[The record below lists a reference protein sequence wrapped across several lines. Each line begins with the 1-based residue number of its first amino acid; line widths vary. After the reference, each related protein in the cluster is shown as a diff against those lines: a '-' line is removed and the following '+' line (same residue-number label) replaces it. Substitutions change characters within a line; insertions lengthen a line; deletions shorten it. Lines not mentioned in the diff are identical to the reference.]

1 MKYNSIIIS
10 IICQSIPEIRR
21 SWQRDPDPYIKRLL
35 GVWTHKS
42 SSNCSDSST
51 LIQNRQH
58 ADQVPVPLPG
68 CDDHLHPGHQGSRCR
83 LSLWKIRRTLRRLGQ
98 RDLSSGVQGGRTIQ
112 WPLQSQSEML
122 VRGC

>member
-1 MKYNSIIIS
+1 
-10 IICQSIPEIRR
+10 
-21 SWQRDPDPYIKRLL
+21 
-35 GVWTHKS
+35 
-42 SSNCSDSST
+42 ST

-68 CDDHLHPGHQGSRCR
+68 CDDHLHPGRQGSRCR

-112 WPLQSQSEML
+112 WPLQSQSEVL
-122 VRGC
+122 VRGMLGHPSRRVALNCRKTTKCYSLLITINKY